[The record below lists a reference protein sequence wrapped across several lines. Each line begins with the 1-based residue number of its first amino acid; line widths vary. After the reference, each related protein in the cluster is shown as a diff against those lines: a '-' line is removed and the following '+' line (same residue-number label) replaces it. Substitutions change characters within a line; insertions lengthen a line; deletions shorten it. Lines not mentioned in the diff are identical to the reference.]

1 MMSLATVLNDSRNAP
16 SSFSDDVDESSS
28 PRFFDNPDVQTPSA
42 EPHGPF
48 PRTKPIRPV
57 GIMSPNE
64 ANARDQTNP
73 MGISGRW
80 VEKAGNTFHQAVSPN
95 EVNTSSDVLSSETV
109 VSPNEAKLG
118 RRQKKKSQPQMK
130 RINADHSKLFLRTLI
145 SFILSIFPICGSTS
159 SLLFG
164 FNLIGDLPER
174 SQRPFYQT
182 NPMAFSG
189 RWVEK
194 SGDFS
199 CESVSQTNPLVRSDV
214 LSSEIVAE
222 SPGRRF
228 PERSQRPFSQTNPM
242 AISGRWVEK
251 SGGFSR
257 ESASQT
263 NPLARSDVLSSEIVV
278 IPPCLARAGGA
289 A

>member
-1 MMSLATVLNDSRNAP
+1 
-16 SSFSDDVDESSS
+16 
-28 PRFFDNPDVQTPSA
+28 
-42 EPHGPF
+42 
-48 PRTKPIRPV
+48 
-57 GIMSPNE
+57 
-64 ANARDQTNP
+64 
-73 MGISGRW
+73 
-80 VEKAGNTFHQAVSPN
+80 
-95 EVNTSSDVLSSETV
+95 
-109 VSPNEAKLG
+109 
-118 RRQKKKSQPQMK
+118 MK